1 MKETRMFKLGTNKC
15 ILKDCFSH
23 SVYLM
28 FNVKMVWY
36 LLIRQLIHFVVST
49 VHLQRDSARMLFWLA
64 VIFLI
69 DFVSSCSCFTFGLDN
84 CIALR
89 LDRTWCMVSP
99 PTPKPQQ
106 TKVPLLKYIKHQI
119 WMKRDWLWKETWKM
133 METSIWRSCR
143 EVMKIQLCY
152 SFTPFSCSLHYKRE
166 QIPPK
171 IRKPK
176 YPVPHCSKEN
186 LLWLVRTHCYTHI

>member
-23 SVYLM
+23 LVYLM

-36 LLIRQLIHFVVST
+36 VLIRQLIHFVVST

-69 DFVSSCSCFTFGLDN
+69 DFVSSYSCFTFGLDN
-84 CIALR
+84 CITLR

-106 TKVPLLKYIKHQI
+106 TKVPLRKYIKHQI
-119 WMKRDWLWKETWKM
+119 WMKRDWLWKETLEM
-133 METSIWRSCR
+133 LETSIWRSFR
-143 EVMKIQLCY
+143 EVMKIQFCY
-152 SFTPFSCSLHYKRE
+152 SFTPFSCSLHY
-166 QIPPK
+166 
-171 IRKPK
+171 
-176 YPVPHCSKEN
+176 
-186 LLWLVRTHCYTHI
+186 